1 EPYAGLFEPT
11 WLSTDVDSAIA
22 EIREFM
28 DMFVH

>member
-1 EPYAGLFEPT
+1 PT

>member
-1 EPYAGLFEPT
+1 EPT

>member
-1 EPYAGLFEPT
+1 
-11 WLSTDVDSAIA
+11 LSTDVDSAIS